1 MADTKEFDAE
11 QIKGGQSMDRQDR
24 QYFERH
30 GAAMSG
36 QAEALAEQYDI
47 DPKEMNDTFDTLM
60 ESLICNWKEY
70 IVNGAPLKCSMQAE
84 EGTEQTLFYQGN
96 EITSKPVLTAGMSA
110 LQLPEE
116 RPEDAR
122 GFVFANISDTSGGL
136 RDELVKEE
144 GRLNITSFGNCKRI
158 DEENITEIEEML
170 DGVCRALMNRYEYTG
185 VTEEEML
192 SGILQ
197 ALKQNMGTC
206 FCCMVLNPEW
216 ENLPAEYDYVDNT
229 FREEPM
235 MSGIDRV
242 LFADSYMRFNGRE
255 GINMMSMLFCRY
267 GGGTIS
273 AKESGQRSSMY
284 SDIGFGSSTIS
295 VIMGFEGN
303 IGLRIN
309 SDGSLTI
316 GYGYDF
322 TKESDPDTFNKYF
335 YIDGNGNIQIKKEL
349 EEDEAYNTVRLASE
363 QKGIIQAVDS
373 FINGEGY
380 GNTKQPLNFSQNQ
393 YDALFSFI
401 YSNGAY
407 VFTDD
412 AYKNWKDKGGES
424 AARAEARKELADY
437 LIGSNGN
444 YDSSMIEKLFVNCKG
459 GSLKYDYKNRRE
471 AEAKLFMS
479 E

>member
-1 MADTKEFDAE
+1 MIRYRIEGRQNSVNKGKNMADTKEFDVE
-11 QIKGGQSMDRQDR
+11 QIKGSQFMDRQDR

-36 QAEALAEQYDI
+36 QAEAMAEQYDI

-60 ESLICNWKEY
+60 ESLIYNRKEY
-70 IVNGAPLKCSMQAE
+70 IVNRAPLQCSMQAD

-96 EITSKPVLTAGMSA
+96 KIISKPVLTADMSA

-116 RPEDAR
+116 RPEDAQ

-136 RDELVKEE
+136 REELVNEE
-144 GRLNITSFGNCKRI
+144 GRLNIISFGNCKCI

-170 DGVCRALMNRYEYTG
+170 DGVCRALMGRYEYTG

-197 ALKQNMGTC
+197 ALKQNKGTC

-242 LFADSYMRFNGRE
+242 LFADSYMQFNGKE

-273 AKESGQRSSMY
+273 AKESGQGNNRFEKLTEEEILFISTIYGEAGGCSTVAWEAIANVIMNRVNDRHWGADNTVTIIIDKSGFDAYTYENSMY
-284 SDIGFGSSTIS
+284 KIAKTYL
-295 VIMGFEGN
+295 EN
-303 IGLRIN
+303 R
-309 SDGSLTI
+309 
-316 GYGYDF
+316 DF
-322 TKESDPDTFNKYF
+322 T
-335 YIDGNGNIQIKKEL
+335 
-349 EEDEAYNTVRLASE
+349 
-363 QKGIIQAVDS
+363 
-373 FINGEGY
+373 
-380 GNTKQPLNFSQNQ
+380 NTKVEEMINHVMP
-393 YDALFSFI
+393 I
-401 YSNGAY
+401 YRGETVDISNGATMY
-407 VFTDD
+407 YSPN
-412 AYKNWKDKGGES
+412 AQKDLHDK
-424 AARAEARKELADY
+424 Y
-437 LIGSNGN
+437 P
-444 YDSSMIEKLFVNCKG
+444 
-459 GSLKYDYKNRRE
+459 LKYPEKPNWNFSLLEEVKISGLENDDFLFYKY
-471 AEAKLFMS
+471 K
-479 E
+479 

>member
-1 MADTKEFDAE
+1 MADTKEFDVE
-11 QIKGGQSMDRQDR
+11 QIKGSQFMDRQDR

-216 ENLPAEYDYVDNT
+216 ENLPTEYDYVDNT

-242 LFADSYMRFNGRE
+242 LFADSYMKFNGRE

-273 AKESGQRSSMY
+273 AKESGQGQCSMGLSIRDMLWRDLKSMGY
-284 SDIGFGSSTIS
+284 GDIA
-295 VIMGFEGN
+295 VAAIMGNISWESGGYIIDITQN
-303 IGLRIN
+303 GGKAETKDVGIGLCQWTYEPRKQGLFKLADELGATWDTYEVQIRYIEYE
-309 SDGSLTI
+309 LLE
-316 GYGYDF
+316 GYDF
-322 TKESDPDTFNKYF
+322 RSVRPEIMNQYSDVDIATEYFMLEFENPDK
-335 YIDGNGNIQIKKEL
+335 DKLHL
-349 EEDEAYNTVRLASE
+349 EERKE
-363 QKGIIQAVDS
+363 
-373 FINGEGY
+373 
-380 GNTKQPLNFSQNQ
+380 
-393 YDALFSFI
+393 
-401 YSNGAY
+401 
-407 VFTDD
+407 
-412 AYKNWKDKGGES
+412 
-424 AARAEARKELADY
+424 EARKVLKDY
-437 LIGSNGN
+437 C
-444 YDSSMIEKLFVNCKG
+444 E
-459 GSLKYDYKNRRE
+459 
-471 AEAKLFMS
+471 
-479 E
+479 